1 MAEPSGHSTPSF
13 IMQNSD
19 IADNVASS
27 KAFLARLGLG
37 ARAFVYF
44 AVAVVLLDSA
54 FTSKPENGASAGDAF
69 RAIETEQGGR
79 ILLITLAIGLFL
91 YALWRFQ
98 QAVLDPEDQGNDAK
112 GILAR
117 VGMASSGISYLLV
130 GVAAA
135 SVTFGSNDGGGG
147 GKTEETAKWLMEQPF
162 GSWVVT
168 LAGLAL
174 VGVGCAQ
181 VWRAKTG
188 QWKDHIDLSGWAGN
202 LTGVI
207 SAGIAGRG
215 ILFALVGISLV
226 VAGWGT
232 DPGDVQGLAST
243 LGWIRAQPYGLWL
256 FIASALTIGVYGIY
270 SAVQAL
276 RYRFPED

>member
-1 MAEPSGHSTPSF
+1 
-13 IMQNSD
+13 MQNSD
-19 IADNVASS
+19 IADNVSSS

-44 AVAVVLLDSA
+44 AVSGVLLNSA
-54 FTSKPENGASAGDAF
+54 FTSKPDDGASAGDAF
-69 RAIETEQGGR
+69 RAIENEQGGR
-79 ILLITLAIGLFL
+79 ILLLAVAIGLFL

-98 QAVLDPEDQGNDAK
+98 QALLDPEDQGSDAK

-117 VGMASSGISYLLV
+117 VGMASSGISYLLI

-135 SVTFGSNDGGGG
+135 SVTFGQNSGGGG

-174 VGVGCAQ
+174 MGVGGAQ

-202 LTGVI
+202 LTGLI
-207 SAGIAGRG
+207 SGGIAGRG
-215 ILFALVGISLV
+215 ILFAIVGIFLV
-226 VAGWGT
+226 IGGWSA
-232 DPGDVQGLAST
+232 DASDVKGLAST
-243 LGWIRAQPYGLWL
+243 LGWIRFQPFGIWL
-256 FIASALTIGVYGIY
+256 FIASALTIGIYGIY
-270 SAVQAL
+270 SAVQSL
-276 RYRFPED
+276 RYRFPDDD